1 MYSVYTSMIKY
12 VQHHVLATSPTSAF
26 TLSWLWNLF
35 APTQT
40 LLHTYNCHDHH
51 HHHHHHIITSSHHHI
66 TIIITLK
73 FATPSEQYVD
83 WGNNIDFIFIRD
95 QNFAIPY
102 EQYVDWGKNI
112 NFLFIRDQNSP
123 PLWTKNI
130 DWDNN
135 INFIFIAT
143 WSQTR
148 RNIRVA
154 ANMFKTCLDHE
165 NLGFTF
171 PILVEKKGNS
181 WWISWVC
188 RSYDAG
194 LGAHRIPWRLCGFC
208 SWLQRWERPS
218 HGYHFC
224 SPGYS
229 GILWESLGNIVGY
242 K

>member
-1 MYSVYTSMIKY
+1 MNSVQIPSCLQPSQELHYSSTDIMYSVYTSMIKY

-123 PLWTKNI
+123 PL
-130 DWDNN
+130 
-135 INFIFIAT
+135 
-143 WSQTR
+143 
-148 RNIRVA
+148 
-154 ANMFKTCLDHE
+154 
-165 NLGFTF
+165 
-171 PILVEKKGNS
+171 
-181 WWISWVC
+181 
-188 RSYDAG
+188 
-194 LGAHRIPWRLCGFC
+194 
-208 SWLQRWERPS
+208 
-218 HGYHFC
+218 
-224 SPGYS
+224 
-229 GILWESLGNIVGY
+229 
-242 K
+242 